1 MLSFRSFSGI
11 SETASCPVTAEA
23 RCVLA
28 TAVTVSV
35 CACVCLSVCLSLCVK
50 NLRWFSIT
58 MRLEIDVKV
67 ELLYPHRDVK
77 GVLTGK
83 QMYPY
88 PAYQHG
94 PASVPPCV
102 HSYAD
107 QKWARIQY

>member
-1 MLSFRSFSGI
+1 VYWPRPLLCQSVR
-11 SETASCPVTAEA
+11 
-23 RCVLA
+23 
-28 TAVTVSV
+28 VS
-35 CACVCLSVCLSLCVK
+35 VCLSVCLSLCVK

-67 ELLYPHRDVK
+67 QLLYPHRDVK